1 MGSVTGRIFTAGD
14 CTGESLAWRPN
25 VRAVPATSATATV
38 NGIEIY
44 LERRGS
50 GPPVL
55 FLNGS
60 ASTLADS
67 AVIVDVL
74 AGRCEVVAHDQ
85 RGLGHTAIPPG
96 PYSMADYAADAAGVL
111 DHVGWDRCRVVGI
124 SFGGMVAQELAVT
137 WPERIERLALLCT
150 SPGGAGGSSYPLHEL
165 ASLSPAEQAATGLA
179 LLDTRFTP
187 EWLAAHP
194 SDQALVE
201 MMVARRSQPLT
212 DDERRGRAEQ
222 LAARSHH
229 DVCDRLDRITC
240 PTLVA
245 GGRFDGIA
253 PPANSEAIA
262 TRIAG
267 ADLRLYDGG
276 HAFLAQD
283 PAAFADV
290 LDFLAADA

>member
-1 MGSVTGRIFTAGD
+1 MRDVPVT
-14 CTGESLAWRPN
+14 SL
-25 VRAVPATSATATV
+25 TATI
-38 NGIEIY
+38 NGIGVY
-44 LERRGS
+44 FERRGS
-50 GPPVL
+50 GPSVL
-55 FLNGS
+55 LLNGS
-60 ASTLADS
+60 ASTLDDS

-74 AGRCEVVAHDQ
+74 AGRCDVVAHDQ

-96 PYSMADYAADAAGVL
+96 PYSMADYAADALGVM

-124 SFGGMVAQELAVT
+124 SFGGMVALELAVT
-137 WPERIERLALLCT
+137 WPERVERLALLCT

-165 ASLSPAEQAATGLA
+165 GALPPAEQAATGLS

-187 EWLAAHP
+187 EWLATHP
-194 SDQALVE
+194 SDQGLVE
-201 MMVARRSQPLT
+201 MMVARRAQKLSV
-212 DDERRGRAEQ
+212 DEQRGRAEQ
-222 LAARSHH
+222 LAARAHH

-253 PPANSEAIA
+253 PPPNSEAIA
-262 TRIAG
+262 SRIAG
-267 ADLRLYDGG
+267 ADLRFYEGG

-290 LDFLAADA
+290 LDFLAGVD